1 MITDDHYTNGMLHLL
16 LVYQRLFQAKKVNL
30 LLSAH
35 FFYLQCTRV
44 TEDGD
49 SNGDTDQHV
58 VLSVTRE
65 GDSNGVN
72 MEPPVTRQS
81 DSNGLQSN
89 MEPPVNI
96 AVKLPERLKQ
106 RNPRQVCLSVC
117 SSVSC
122 NMDSNCFDMLCLH
135 SNWKS
140 HTHQVGILSYRGE
153 IRDDR

>member
-30 LLSAH
+30 LLSVQ
-35 FFYLQCTRV
+35 FFHLQRTRV
-44 TEDGD
+44 TVDGD
-49 SNGDTDQHV
+49 SNV
-58 VLSVTRE
+58 VNPRMDIQT
-65 GDSNGVN
+65 N
-72 MEPPVTRQS
+72 MEHPVTRQS

-96 AVKLPERLKQ
+96 AAKLPEHLKQ

-122 NMDSNCFDMLCLH
+122 NMDSNCFDMYLH
-135 SNWKS
+135 SKWKS
-140 HTHQVGILSYRGE
+140 HTHQM
-153 IRDDR
+153 DRNFVIQG